1 MRRTEAESGGADS
14 WTMVD
19 PLEQKNNKRKNSTAH
34 QTSHPVDQSV
44 NSPPV
49 DSKSSCSAEND
60 GSIGSQNN
68 LLMVF
73 PDW

>member
-34 QTSHPVDQSV
+34 QTKRGGAHHD
-44 NSPPV
+44 SPA
-49 DSKSSCSAEND
+49 KF
-60 GSIGSQNN
+60 
-68 LLMVF
+68 LMGI
-73 PDW
+73 PP